1 MLMQTLTHRSAAK
14 IMLSSLSG
22 SSTNISHDQHQT
34 VTRTQEL
41 RSPSFEDFLRELGQN
56 GNGREDEADEMEELK
71 VCDYVSN
78 RGVPDLSLVQ
88 SMPVHKIEAHHI

>member
-1 MLMQTLTHRSAAK
+1 MVHGVL
-14 IMLSSLSG
+14 G
-22 SSTNISHDQHQT
+22 FWGFG
-34 VTRTQEL
+34 V
-41 RSPSFEDFLRELGQN
+41 LGQN